1 MHKLAVFAMLLL
13 CAASEMAM
21 AQAPANPAVTKGP
34 TKPTASFVVD
44 DADIVTQAD
53 EKTIN
58 EEAGKLLNETRIP
71 LYVVTVRS
79 MRDLEGD
86 PSSIEKAAQDLYD
99 RWGIGF
105 REVDG
110 KAFNKGMLLLVARD
124 DRKVRIE
131 MGAGYGSSKDAES
144 KQIID
149 QILVPHFR
157 AGEYSAGILAA
168 SKAMYELASGKKMTA
183 PASGAE
189 TIKNPSGS
197 NSLLWGVVLL
207 VIGGV
212 TVYSLMNSGRSGWAW
227 IFWGALFS
235 FIGLALYHL
244 LQSSGRSSH
253 WGGGGG
259 GGFGGGS
266 FGGGGGFGGG
276 FSGGGGASGSW

>member
-13 CAASEMAM
+13 FGASEMAM
-21 AQAPANPAVTKGP
+21 AQAPANPTVIKGP
-34 TKPTASFVVD
+34 TKPTAGFVVD

-58 EEAGKLLNETRIP
+58 EEADKLLNQTRIP

-183 PASGAE
+183 PASGA
-189 TIKNPSGS
+189 IKNTNNS

-235 FIGLALYHL
+235 FIGLALYHM
-244 LQSSGRSSH
+244 LQSSGRSSR
-253 WGGGGG
+253 WGGGG

-266 FGGGGGFGGG
+266 FGGGGGGFGGG